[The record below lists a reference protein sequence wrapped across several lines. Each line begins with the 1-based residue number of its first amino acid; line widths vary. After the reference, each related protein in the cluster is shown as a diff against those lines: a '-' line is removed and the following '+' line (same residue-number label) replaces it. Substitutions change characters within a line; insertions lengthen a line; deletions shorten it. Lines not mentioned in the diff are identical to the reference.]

1 MQSKLNKDIQ
11 GLRALAVLSV
21 LIYHV
26 WPFLLPGGYVGVD
39 VFFVLSGFLMTQL
52 LLREIEHS
60 ERLLLW
66 NFYARRINRLLPA
79 ASIVLI
85 ISGCF
90 LAVLPPLEWIN
101 NAMHALASAFY
112 VQNWLLATQATNY
125 LASDNSVTLFQHYWS
140 LSVEEQ
146 FYLVWPLLLLL
157 ALLISAKFKI
167 CKRVMLGGVIWLT
180 LILGLCY
187 SVTAST
193 QNPSWAYFST
203 LSRVWEFALGGCI
216 ATIRQTNVSLFR
228 RGAGFIGVL
237 CILVASIWFSNTTVF
252 PGYLALLP
260 TLGAALVII
269 GSQHSMPIATRF
281 LRIEPMQFIGALSYS
296 LYLWHWPLIT
306 AYQQFTK
313 LAFGVIDGLL
323 VIVLSIGLAYLTK
336 RQIEDRFRYRDSRTA
351 AKILFLSLL
360 APAIAFFI
368 IKYSLSQLDHSTRS
382 SSIKSDR
389 VGYISALS
397 ARRDLPMVYEL
408 GCHVPFDSAEPKRCE
423 FGQSDSETTVA
434 IVGDSHA
441 AQWVP
446 ALREIARERGIKLIS
461 YTKSAC
467 NISLNDRSRQS
478 VRYEYCNRWRREVF
492 DALLETR
499 PTLTILSQVR
509 TYAASSLS
517 NPVMNNGDFSKSERS
532 NSKSNN
538 SKSSHPKSNN
548 PESNSHGSGK
558 SVTRVARLAQG
569 LTETMSFF
577 EDAGLSAVLLSD
589 TPQLKKNVPVC
600 LSRFP
605 LNSNE
610 CNSGKKPIADP
621 IMLVPLRSK
630 HRVIDMNDVVCA
642 SDVCKAV
649 INDTIVWQDKHHLT
663 ATYSRS
669 LAKPLWKKLL
679 ALEPSLARAKQ
690 P

>member
-60 ERLLLW
+60 DRLLLW
-66 NFYARRINRLLPA
+66 KFYARRINRLLPA
-79 ASIVLI
+79 ASTVLI
-85 ISGCF
+85 ISCCF
-90 LAVLPPLEWIN
+90 LTVFPPLEWMN

-125 LASDNSVTLFQHYWS
+125 LASDSSATLFQHYWS

-146 FYLVWPLLLLL
+146 FYFVWPLLLLL
-157 ALLISAKFKI
+157 ALFISARFKI
-167 CKRVMLGGVIWLT
+167 CKRVMLGVVIWLT

-187 SVTAST
+187 SVVAST
-193 QNPSWAYFST
+193 QNSSWAYFST

-216 ATIRQTNVSLFR
+216 ATVRLSYIASFR
-228 RGAGFIGVL
+228 HSAGFIGVL
-237 CILVASIWFSNTTVF
+237 FILVASIWFSSTTVF
-252 PGYLALLP
+252 PGSLALLP
-260 TLGAALVII
+260 TLGATLVII
-269 GSQHSMPIATRF
+269 GSQHSTPMATRF

-306 AYQQFTK
+306 AYQQFSK
-313 LAFGVIDGLL
+313 RLFGVGDGLF
-323 VIVLSIGLAYLTK
+323 IIALSISLAYLTK
-336 RQIEDRFRYRDSRTA
+336 RQIEDRFRYRDSHAA
-351 AKILFLSLL
+351 AKILILSLL
-360 APAIAFFI
+360 APTVAFFI
-368 IKYSLSQLDHSTRS
+368 IKYSLSQLDHSAIS
-382 SSIKSDR
+382 SSVKSDR
-389 VGYISALS
+389 VGYVAALR
-397 ARRDLPMVYEL
+397 ARRDLPMVYGL
-408 GCHVPFDSAEPKRCE
+408 GCHVPFNSAEPKRCE
-423 FGQSDSETTVA
+423 FGHSDAEITIA

-446 ALREIARERGIKLIS
+446 ALREIARERDIKLIS

-467 NISLNDRSRQS
+467 NISLNNRARQGA
-478 VRYEYCNRWRREVF
+478 RYEYCNRWRQGVF

-499 PTLTILSQVR
+499 PALTVLSQVR
-509 TYAASSLS
+509 TYAASKLS
-517 NPVMNNGDFSKSERS
+517 NPE
-532 NSKSNN
+532 SNN
-538 SKSSHPKSNN
+538 SESNNPKSNN
-548 PESNSHGSGK
+548 HSPGK
-558 SVTRVARLAQG
+558 SMTRVEGLAEG
-569 LTETMSFF
+569 LIATMSFF
-577 EDAGLSAVLLSD
+577 EDAGLPAMLLSD
-589 TPQLKKNVPVC
+589 TPQLKTNVPVC

-621 IMLVPLRSK
+621 IMLVSQWSK

-663 ATYSRS
+663 ATFSRS
-669 LAKPLWKKLL
+669 LANPLWKKLV
-679 ALEPSLARAKQ
+679 ALEPSLASTKAQQ